1 MVITGLTAAGPHLG
15 REARR
20 HRSRNL
26 NRSAFNKPR
35 LTESPDPILAGMEM
49 VVKQKDWAQA
59 AIAANNLSELE
70 LGAMSGPV
78 GGRRA
83 DRNLRRS

>member
-15 REARR
+15 RETWR

-35 LTESPDPILAGMEM
+35 WLRSFDNRASPLACGCSDLPTLDILANVLRDSHVTVHG
-49 VVKQKDWAQA
+49 
-59 AIAANNLSELE
+59 
-70 LGAMSGPV
+70 SGLIFPEA
-78 GGRRA
+78 R
-83 DRNLRRS
+83 